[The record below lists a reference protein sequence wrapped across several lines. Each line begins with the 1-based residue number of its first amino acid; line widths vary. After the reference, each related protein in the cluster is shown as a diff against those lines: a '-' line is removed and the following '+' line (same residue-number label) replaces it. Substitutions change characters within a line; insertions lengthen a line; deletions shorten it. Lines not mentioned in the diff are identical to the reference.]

1 REGFRFRFAETPS
14 LPSLTIARK
23 EKKEMAKTKSY
34 ATKYWETEQGE
45 TIEFGNS
52 FMRCYD
58 KAGKLQ
64 LGTKYKNKSGED
76 VYQVK
81 FVIDRKE
88 LFSDFQAADY
98 LR

>member
-1 REGFRFRFAETPS
+1 MP
-14 LPSLTIARK
+14 K
-23 EKKEMAKTKSY
+23 DKVY
-34 ATKYWETEQGE
+34 ANRYWEEEKGE

-64 LGTKYKNKSGED
+64 FGIKYRNRSGEE

-81 FVIDRKE
+81 FVLDRKE
-88 LFSDFQAADY
+88 LFSSEEAPSY
-98 LR
+98 LRQLVYDWEEMIEGDQDDN

>member
-1 REGFRFRFAETPS
+1 
-14 LPSLTIARK
+14 
-23 EKKEMAKTKSY
+23 MAKQY
-34 ATKYWETEQGE
+34 ANKYWEEEQGE

-64 LGTKYKNKSGED
+64 FGIKYRNRDGEY

-81 FVIDRKE
+81 FVLDRKE
-88 LFSDFQAADY
+88 LFSSDEAPSY
-98 LR
+98 LRQLITDWEEMMEYGEDDD

>member
-1 REGFRFRFAETPS
+1 MS
-14 LPSLTIARK
+14 
-23 EKKEMAKTKSY
+23 KTKTY
-34 ATKYWETEQGE
+34 ARKYWEEEKGE
-45 TIEFGNS
+45 MIEFGNS

-64 LGTKYKNKSGED
+64 FGTKYRNKDGED

-88 LFSDFQAADY
+88 LFSSDEAPSY
-98 LR
+98 LRGTINDWEEMLEGDHDDD